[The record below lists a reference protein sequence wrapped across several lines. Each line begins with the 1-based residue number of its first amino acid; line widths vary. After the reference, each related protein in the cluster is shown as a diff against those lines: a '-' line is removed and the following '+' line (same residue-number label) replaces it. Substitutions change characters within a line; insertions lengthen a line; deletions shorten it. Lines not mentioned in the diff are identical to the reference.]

1 MGVARLLG
9 AHEACAMQACVY
21 QQRKKEKKNHAPMQE
36 AGQEICRLVKVAG
49 MMQDVRERS
58 AGVNFA
64 PTTPW

>member
-1 MGVARLLG
+1 MGVARLLR
-9 AHEACAMQACVY
+9 AHGRVRCRHVFISSE
-21 QQRKKEKKNHAPMQE
+21 RKIHAPMQE
-36 AGQEICRLVKVAG
+36 ADQEICRLVKVAG